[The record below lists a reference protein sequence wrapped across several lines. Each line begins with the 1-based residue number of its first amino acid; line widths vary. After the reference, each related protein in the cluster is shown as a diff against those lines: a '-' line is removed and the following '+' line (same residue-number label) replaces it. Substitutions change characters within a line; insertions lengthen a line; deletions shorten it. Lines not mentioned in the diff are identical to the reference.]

1 MKRNNYQFT
10 DLPVIDAGEGS
21 ARAHASRPTLW
32 VLVALLVASAATSVW
47 VTYSAPEEP
56 ERLDPPAALPPSAK
70 EKEMLLG
77 ALAESTS
84 EANEDER
91 LAALESLSADVA
103 VPAEEMQAALSRLF
117 EEGEN

>member
-10 DLPVIDAGEGS
+10 DLPVIDAGEAS
-21 ARAHASRPTLW
+21 APARAPRPMLW
-32 VLVALLVASAATSVW
+32 VLMVLLVASAATSVW
-47 VTYSAPEEP
+47 VTRSAPEEP
-56 ERLDPPAALPPSAK
+56 ERLDPPAALPPSAR

-77 ALAESTS
+77 TLAESTS
-84 EANEDER
+84 EADEDER
-91 LAALESLSADVA
+91 LAALESLSVDVA